1 MRIEG
6 TFAVRAPPERVW
18 SFFLT
23 PDQLSTC
30 IDDPHTIEV
39 VDADRFKGTI
49 TAGVAFIKGTFTW
62 SATIKDR
69 SPPERAQIAVH
80 GSGMG
85 SAFDIVSFL
94 ELSGAQGVTTV
105 RWRADVQMN
114 GTIASVGAR
123 LLQGTVDKKTNRFFE
138 NARKKLEGS

>member
-1 MRIEG
+1 MHIEG
-6 TFAVRAPPERVW
+6 TFAVHAPRERVW
-18 SFFLT
+18 SFFLN
-23 PDQLSTC
+23 PEELSTC

-49 TAGVAFIKGTFTW
+49 TAGVAFIKGSFKW

-69 SPPERAQIAVH
+69 MLPERAQIGVH

-85 SAFDIVSFL
+85 SAFDIVSSL
-94 ELSGAQGVTTV
+94 ELSEADGATTV

-123 LLQGTVDKKTNRFFE
+123 LLQGTVDKKTNRFFD